1 MTTAVEAATAPS
13 VLNEWSDVKKLGE
26 EAPNPFDFDTMTR
39 ASSSDGRD
47 SPAAITPP
55 ASLVSLPG
63 VVNSNVRV
71 SPHLIFHTTA
81 LYMRHST
88 ATRTVAG
95 YSTF

>member
-1 MTTAVEAATAPS
+1 MATTVEAATAPS
-13 VLNEWSDVKKLGE
+13 VLNEWSDVKKLSE

-55 ASLVSLPG
+55 ASLMSLPG

-71 SPHLIFHTTA
+71 SPHLIFYITVLH
-81 LYMRHST
+81 MRHAA
-88 ATRTVAG
+88 ATRSVAG